1 MAQTVVKTGAT
12 AISGNTLVYSSA
24 TAAIYGA
31 LIDLTPMAADTV
43 LNNKV
48 ANCTIVASG
57 LKVVTQDNFSG
68 VQTDP
73 MFMIPAQHSNKGFSI
88 TIVKSSGTTPTVP
101 FEITTF

>member
-1 MAQTVVKTGAT
+1 
-12 AISGNTLVYSSA
+12 
-24 TAAIYGA
+24 
-31 LIDLTPMAADTV
+31 MAADTV
-43 LNNKV
+43 LNIKV